1 MMRTRSLTPDAA
13 TAVAAPLVAPLAT
26 LPPACLARVVLAN
39 EAATALSPFI
49 EADREQA
56 VADLAAANH
65 FVPLTGVS
73 VPGPYVLHLSI
84 RDGRLVFDIHDRD
97 DTPIVAIGLVLG
109 PFRRLVKDYQL
120 LVDSH
125 IKAVEEGRE
134 ARIQAIDM
142 GRRALHN
149 EGADLMQQRLAG
161 KIDIDFDTAR
171 RLFTLVCVLHQK
183 VSAR

>member
-1 MMRTRSLTPDAA
+1 MTDL
-13 TAVAAPLVAPLAT
+13 AVSNIARLD
-26 LPPACLARVVLAN
+26 RVVLDGESPTN
-39 EAATALSPFI
+39 LSPFI

-65 FVPLTGVS
+65 FAPLIGTAAS
-73 VPGPYVLHLSI
+73 GPYALHLSI
-84 RDGRLVFDIHDRD
+84 QEGRLIFDIRD
-97 DTPIVAIGLVLG
+97 VAGVALIAIGLALG
-109 PFRRLVKDYQL
+109 PFRRLMKDYQL

-142 GRRALHN
+142 GRRGLHD
-149 EGADLMQQRLAG
+149 EGANLMTQRLAG

-171 RLFTLVCVLHQK
+171 RLFTLVCVLHQR